1 MAVVTLMTIGWIQ
14 LGQAE
19 LEASK
24 LKSSWEKQL
33 ERAQAPGQEWKEG
46 LILVCTSLQ
55 GSLL

>member
-1 MAVVTLMTIGWIQ
+1 MMTIGWIQ

-46 LILVCTSLQ
+46 VILVCTSLQ